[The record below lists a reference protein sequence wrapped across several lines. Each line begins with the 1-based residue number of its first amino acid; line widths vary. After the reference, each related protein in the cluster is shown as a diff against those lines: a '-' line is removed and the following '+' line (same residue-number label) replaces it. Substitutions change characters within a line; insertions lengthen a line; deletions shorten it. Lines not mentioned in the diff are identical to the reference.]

1 MLLQLLFPLSN
12 LLIGHFL
19 SSCGKFPEDLM
30 SFLLMANSGLLHGA
44 MSTITQNC
52 SPRKRQALLAL
63 PPLL

>member
-1 MLLQLLFPLSN
+1 
-12 LLIGHFL
+12 
-19 SSCGKFPEDLM
+19 M